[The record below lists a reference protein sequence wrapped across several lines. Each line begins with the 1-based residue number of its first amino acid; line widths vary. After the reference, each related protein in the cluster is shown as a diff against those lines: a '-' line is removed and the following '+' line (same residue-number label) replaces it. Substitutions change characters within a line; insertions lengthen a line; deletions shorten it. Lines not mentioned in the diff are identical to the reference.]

1 MKTNLLVVGADSR
14 LRLPENFSYLLK
26 QELIE
31 SGCIRAEELQR
42 ERYERDREER
52 FKKGTVDDA
61 PTQED
66 LDAAHRER
74 VYAALVSF
82 SRPRTGPALTFQT
95 YRAGGTC
102 FDYLV
107 NAVAFY
113 YGADPP
119 AWRRAIEE
127 AYEIAVNG
135 EVSP

>member
-1 MKTNLLVVGADSR
+1 
-14 LRLPENFSYLLK
+14 
-26 QELIE
+26 
-31 SGCIRAEELQR
+31 
-42 ERYERDREER
+42 
-52 FKKGTVDDA
+52 
-61 PTQED
+61 
-66 LDAAHRER
+66 
-74 VYAALVSF
+74 VSF

-95 YRAGGTC
+95 YRAGETC